1 MAAAEESDQQSLAA
15 LWTSARRGC
24 LTPWSEAKVWALREA
39 YLEHGPGKKH
49 GLNER
54 VAKKVRKVGGGH
66 PTARAIGLFY
76 AKVDDDLE
84 WFPGKRCG
92 SMGGRPKALTAAQRN
107 AIARSA
113 MALKARGQEPTAAS
127 VIAQCPLASL
137 NAATHAPVDKRA
149 VYDVMRSLC
158 HDGDPAKPWVNGA
171 LFSKSA
177 LTAEDMLRRYHWAVH
192 IANLRH
198 RAQWY
203 HDKVI
208 FTDICNSILPTNEKK
223 ANEQALARKN
233 KRAWRP
239 PGSELKSRNLS
250 GRKETIKQKGW
261 GTRRLYWV
269 PVLCRGKFHI
279 EFIGENCKGDD
290 PRAMGI
296 FVQKLRAA
304 VNARFPAQDKPRL
317 VFTDKGRGFYAPST
331 SKVKQASSPNQSAL
345 NHGTSPVVV
354 LAY

>member
-1 MAAAEESDQQSLAA
+1 
-15 LWTSARRGC
+15 
-24 LTPWSEAKVWALREA
+24 
-39 YLEHGPGKKH
+39 
-49 GLNER
+49 
-54 VAKKVRKVGGGH
+54 
-66 PTARAIGLFY
+66 
-76 AKVDDDLE
+76 
-84 WFPGKRCG
+84 
-92 SMGGRPKALTAAQRN
+92 
-107 AIARSA
+107 

-137 NAATHAPVDKRA
+137 NAATHAPVEKRV

-171 LFSKSA
+171 LFSKTA

-233 KRAWRP
+233 KRAWRSP
-239 PGSELKSRNLS
+239 SSELKSRNLS
-250 GRKETIKQKGW
+250 GRKETLKQKGW

-269 PVLCRGKFHI
+269 PALCRGKFHI

-354 LAY
+354 LAYSSSCVCTRTGAR